1 MKTSL
6 LKAFQNYGLYLQQK
20 GPDQASAYLKSID
33 AGPEV
38 SAAISASFNKQG
50 KLIDENGKTPGL
62 MDLMAMKNFI

>member
-6 LKAFQNYGLYLQQK
+6 LNAFQRYGLYLQQK
-20 GPDQASAYLKSID
+20 GAAQAAAYLKSID
-33 AGPEV
+33 AGPEI
-38 SAAISASFNKQG
+38 SAAITASFNPQG